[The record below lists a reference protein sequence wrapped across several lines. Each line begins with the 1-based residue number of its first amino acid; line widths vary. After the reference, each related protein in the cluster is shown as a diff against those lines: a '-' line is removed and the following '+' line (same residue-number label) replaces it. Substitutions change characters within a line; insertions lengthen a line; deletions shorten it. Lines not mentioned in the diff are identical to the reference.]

1 MPDHDKAYNI
11 LHVRPVD
18 YSLTSGTDIPPPPDS
33 PAEDI
38 TTAHNLRISRSPTP
52 GGGPLSSHPTNSMPD
67 AFPPTPE
74 PEKDTASR
82 PADTTMSSESNRDA
96 ADSFQ
101 TPTSP
106 SSAQNTHDGLHDS
119 PHARRPSG
127 VRRLFSLSS
136 LRQSFSSSRTSLS
149 VNRPGSSY
157 AVSSY
162 GTYTNNDSTPRS
174 AVAPSMISTT
184 ASTAQAPSLHSSKPS
199 ATLRKKRS
207 SNWFKRK
214 SGFFTMNEDGVLDV
228 VSEDDGGRSGAK
240 RFKES
245 SHRLPML
252 PEISTLGGG
261 ELNEGSLGWD
271 ERAFRS

>member
-1 MPDHDKAYNI
+1 MPAHHTTAEPYK
-11 LHVRPVD
+11 LHVQPVA
-18 YSLTSGTDIPPPPDS
+18 YSLTSGTNIPPPPDS
-33 PAEDI
+33 PPI
-38 TTAHNLRISRSPTP
+38 TPALDHRPPTP
-52 GGGPLSSHPTNSMPD
+52 GGGPLSSHPTNSMPG

-74 PEKDTASR
+74 PEKQR
-82 PADTTMSSESNRDA
+82 PADTTMSSESNRDTT

-106 SSAQNTHDGLHDS
+106 SSAANPHDGLQDS
-119 PHARRPSG
+119 PNTRRPAR

-149 VNRPGSSY
+149 MNNRPGSSY

-162 GTYTNNDSTPRS
+162 GTYNTDSTPRTTD
-174 AVAPSMISTT
+174 VAPSIMSTT
-184 ASTAQAPSLHSSKPS
+184 ASTAQAPSMHSSKPS

-228 VSEDDGGRSGAK
+228 VSEDDGGSGAK
-240 RFKES
+240 RFKDS

>member
-1 MPDHDKAYNI
+1 MADDKAYI
-11 LHVRPVD
+11 LQVQPVD
-18 YSLTSGTDIPPPPDS
+18 YSLTTGTNIPPPLES
-33 PAEDI
+33 P
-38 TTAHNLRISRSPTP
+38 TATAPHNLRLSRPPTP
-52 GGGPLSSHPTNSMPD
+52 GGGPLSSHPTTTSMPG

-74 PEKDTASR
+74 PEKDASSR
-82 PADTTMSSESNRDA
+82 PTDTTMSSETNRDA
-96 ADSFQ
+96 ADGFH

-106 SSAQNTHDGLHDS
+106 SSAQNNHDGLQDS
-119 PHARRPSG
+119 PHARRPTG

-162 GTYTNNDSTPRS
+162 GTYNNTDSTPRS
-174 AVAPSMISTT
+174 AVAPSIMSTT
-184 ASTAQAPSLHSSKPS
+184 ASTAQAPSMHSYKPN

-228 VSEDDGGRSGAK
+228 VSEDDGRSGAK

-245 SHRLPML
+245 SQRLPML

-261 ELNEGSLGWD
+261 DLNEGSLGWD